1 MRSSTPRAARP
12 SHRRMARGRLVLA
25 SVAVIAA
32 AGLAACHSATQTVS
46 EDAPAKG
53 GTLQVILSNGGI
65 TNLDPQEVSI
75 ATDANV
81 SHLLNRT
88 LTTTNAAGKLVPD
101 LATDT
106 GRPSPDKTIW
116 EFTIRPGVKWQ
127 DGSPVTCPDVQYGIE
142 RRFSP
147 IINAANGLPYPMTY
161 LQDNTPA
168 YDGPFTRKTLNSIV
182 CVDAQT
188 IQFHLQRPV
197 GDFGY
202 TVSVNTFA
210 PMNSNAD
217 TDHQADGKPED
228 TNFAPFSDGPYQV
241 DKAQSKIEK
250 DPQAGTYY
258 ATDITLVRNKYW
270 DPTTDPNRKAYPDKI
285 VISSEDD
292 RTKTTNSIIQ
302 SATQKYQD
310 AINLDADVTPNFV
323 QQVINDPDLSK
334 RAISG
339 VSGATRYFAINTIR
353 QKNVSCRQALEY
365 AFDKRSWRYE
375 VGGAIFGPLATS
387 IIPPNLIA
395 HQNFDDYETTT
406 LPDGDWAKAQSL
418 WAKNKCGNGVKIAFP
433 NAAGIPQLMATVVQA
448 YQRAGISVTLAPL
461 DPQSYWSQ
469 IGNPTE
475 SYDMLYAGWVPDW
488 PNGSAVIPP
497 LFSASSVTAALAD
510 PKDNSASNIN
520 YSMVTDQ
527 VLQTQ
532 ITEAFAQGDLS
543 AQYHLWGQLD
553 KTVMDDAYVI
563 PVLYPSDLRMTGTK
577 VRGGVVSP
585 AFGEPDLSTMGV
597 VP

>member
-1 MRSSTPRAARP
+1 MLSRTPRRF
-12 SHRRMARGRLVLA
+12 RRGAVLA
-25 SVAVIAA
+25 SATMLAVG
-32 AGLAACHSATQTVS
+32 GLAACHGSAPVVS
-46 EDAPAKG
+46 DAPQKG
-53 GTLQVILSNGGI
+53 GTLQVILSGGGI
-65 TNLDPQEVSI
+65 DNLDPQEISL

-88 LTTTNAAGKLVPD
+88 LTTTTPGGKLVPD

-106 GRPSPDKTIW
+106 GRPSPDRTIW
-116 EFTIRPGVKWQ
+116 EFTLRPGVKWQ
-127 DGSPVTCPDVQYGIE
+127 DGSPVTCQDVQYGVE
-142 RRFSP
+142 RRFAP
-147 IINAANGLPYPMTY
+147 VIDQAQGLPYPKTY
-161 LQDNTPA
+161 LQDNSTP
-168 YDGPFTRKTLNSIV
+168 YDGPFTLKTLNSIV

-210 PMNSNAD
+210 PVKASAD
-217 TDHQADGKPED
+217 NDHQSDGKPTD
-228 TNFAPFSDGPYQV
+228 TNFAPFANGPYEV
-241 DKAQSKIEK
+241 DPTQSKVLYDKQGGIW
-250 DPQAGTYY
+250 Y
-258 ATDITLVRNKYW
+258 ATDLTLVRNPFW

-310 AINLDADVTPNFV
+310 AIDLDADVTPNFV

-334 RAISG
+334 RAITG
-339 VSGATRYFAINTIR
+339 VSGATRYFAINSIR
-353 QKNVSCRQALEY
+353 QKKVECRQALEY

-387 IIPPNLIA
+387 LIPPNLLA
-395 HQNFDDYETTT
+395 HGKFDDYETTT
-406 LPDGDWAKAQSL
+406 LPDGDPTKASSL
-418 WAKNKCGNGVKIAFP
+418 WTKNNCGDAVTIAFP
-433 NAAGIPQLMATVVQA
+433 NIAGVAQLMSTVVAAYQKAGITVH
-448 YQRAGISVTLAPL
+448 LAAL
-461 DPQSYWSQ
+461 NPQSYYSQ
-469 IGNPTE
+469 IGLPSE
-475 SYDMLYAGWVPDW
+475 PYDMLYAGWVPDW

-497 LFSASSVTAALAD
+497 LFNAATVTAAERD
-510 PKDNSASNIN
+510 PKLKGDNLNF
-520 YSMVTDQ
+520 SMVTDQ

-543 AQYHLWGQLD
+543 AQYHLWAQLD
-553 KTVMDDAYVI
+553 RTIMDQAYVI
-563 PVLYPSDLRMTGTK
+563 PVLYPSVLRMTGTK
-577 VRGGVVSP
+577 VRGAVVTP
-585 AFGEPDLSTMGV
+585 AFGEPDLSAMGV

>member
-1 MRSSTPRAARP
+1 MRSSTPRAV
-12 SHRRMARGRLVLA
+12 RGRLALA
-25 SVAVIAA
+25 ATAVIAVS
-32 AGLAACHSATQTVS
+32 GLAACHSATPTVS
-46 EDAPAKG
+46 DAPAKG
-53 GTLQVILSNGGI
+53 GTLQVILSSGGI
-65 TNLDPQEVSI
+65 YNLDPQEVSI

-116 EFTIRPGVKWQ
+116 EFTIRPGAKWQ

-147 IINAANGLPYPMTY
+147 IIGAAFGLPYPTTY
-161 LQDNTPA
+161 LQDNPTP
-168 YDGPFTRKTLNSIV
+168 YDGPFTLKTLNSIV
-182 CVDAQT
+182 CVDSHT
-188 IQFHLQRPV
+188 VQFHLQRPV

-210 PMNSNAD
+210 PIKASAD
-217 TDHQADGKPED
+217 GDHEADGKPTD
-228 TNFAPFSDGPYQV
+228 TNFAPFANGPYEV
-241 DKAQSKIEK
+241 DPTKSKVLYDK
-250 DPQAGTYY
+250 QGGTYY
-258 ATDITLVRNKYW
+258 ATDLTLIRNPYW
-270 DPTTDPNRKAYPDKI
+270 NPSTDPNRKAYPDKI

-302 SATQKYQD
+302 SATLKYQD

-353 QKNVSCRQALEY
+353 QQNLDCRKALEY

-375 VGGAIFGPLATS
+375 IGGAIFGPLATS
-387 IIPPNLIA
+387 LIPPNLQA
-395 HQNFDDYETTT
+395 HATFDDYETNT
-406 LPDGDWAKAQSL
+406 LPDGDPTKAQAL
-418 WAKNKCGNGVKIAFP
+418 WAKNKCGNGVTIAYP
-433 NAAGIPQLMATVVQA
+433 DASGITQLMATVVQA
-448 YQRAGISVTLAPL
+448 YQRAGIGVTLVPL
-461 DPQSYWSQ
+461 DRQSYWNQ
-469 IGNPTE
+469 IGNPAE
-475 SYDMLYAGWVPDW
+475 PYDMLYAGWVPDW

-497 LFSASSVTAALAD
+497 LFSAATVTAAQQD
-510 PKDNSASNIN
+510 PKASASNLN
-520 YSMVTDQ
+520 YSMVTDSVLGTQ
-527 VLQTQ
+527 V
-532 ITEAFAQGDLS
+532 TEAFAQGDLS

-553 KTVMDDAYVI
+553 HTIMDDAYVI

-577 VRGGVVSP
+577 VRGAVVTPS
-585 AFGEPDLSTMGV
+585 FGEPDLSTMGV